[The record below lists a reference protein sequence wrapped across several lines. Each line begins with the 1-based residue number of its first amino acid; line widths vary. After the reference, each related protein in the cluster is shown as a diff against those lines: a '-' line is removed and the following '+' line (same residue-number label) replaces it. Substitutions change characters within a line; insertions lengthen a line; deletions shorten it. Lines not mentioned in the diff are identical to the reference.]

1 METELTYVT
10 AGLEHLIAGESSF
23 RVPSS
28 REVTME
34 AHAGMEVQCQV
45 ITQGTVAL
53 ESDTDLQETS
63 CEQAVEMF
71 VALSPEIF

>member
-1 METELTYVT
+1 
-10 AGLEHLIAGESSF
+10 
-23 RVPSS
+23 
-28 REVTME
+28 ME